1 MKTNTMLRLY
11 LALLLTGILCVV
23 IYAQQTPAKLNTV
36 KIKDD
41 LYVIHNDV
49 VPGNTTVLITNEGV
63 LLVDDKFEV
72 DANNVIA
79 EVKKLTSQP
88 IKYVV
93 NTHHHADHSGSNA
106 KLQAIGAQAVMSE
119 KARRNMVD
127 GAQPGLGNITF
138 DDHANIYLGGKT
150 VQLYYFG
157 RGHTNGD
164 IVAYFPAQR
173 VLAAGDNFT
182 VGDATPEL
190 IDYPGGGSAKE
201 LPSTLEGVLRL
212 DFDSVVPGHG
222 TVATKAD
229 LVKYRTTAI
238 NLRNRVHTM
247 MTQKKTKA
255 EIAKMLT
262 DEFHYGQFHIDF
274 SLDGLMTELQ

>member
-1 MKTNTMLRLY
+1 MKTNTMLRLF

-41 LYVIHNDV
+41 MYVIHNDV

-106 KLQAIGAQAVMSE
+106 KLQAIGAQTVMSE

-127 GAQPGLGNITF
+127 GAQSGLGNITF

-247 MTQKKTKA
+247 MTEKKTKA

>member
-1 MKTNTMLRLY
+1 MNKNSMLRFY
-11 LALLLTGILCVV
+11 LALLFAGILGAVV
-23 IYAQQTPAKLNTV
+23 YAQQTPAKLNVV
-36 KIKDD
+36 KLKDD
-41 LYVIHNDV
+41 LFVIHNDV

-63 LLVDDKFEV
+63 VLVDDKFEV
-72 DANNVIA
+72 DANNIIA
-79 EVKKLTSQP
+79 EVKKLSNQP

-93 NTHHHADHSGSNA
+93 NTHHHGDHSGSNA
-106 KLQAIGAQAVMSE
+106 KLQALGAQAVMSE

-127 GAQPGLGNITF
+127 GGQSGQGNITF

-182 VGDATPEL
+182 IGDATPEL

-201 LPSTLEGVLRL
+201 LPATLEGILKL

-222 TVATKAD
+222 TVGTKAD
-229 LVKYRTTAI
+229 MVKFRTTAI

-247 MTQKKTKA
+247 LMQKKTKA

-262 DEFHYGQFHIDF
+262 DEFHYAQFHIDF
-274 SLDGLMTELQ
+274 SLDGLMNELQ

>member
-1 MKTNTMLRLY
+1 MKRNSILRLS
-11 LALLLTGILCVV
+11 LAVLCAVV
-23 IYAQQTPAKLNTV
+23 LGVVMYAQQTPAKLDVV
-36 KIKDD
+36 KLNDHM
-41 LYVIHNDV
+41 YVIHNDV
-49 VPGNTTVLITNEGV
+49 VPGNTTVLITNGGV
-63 LLVDDKFEV
+63 LLVDDKYEV
-72 DANNVIA
+72 DADNVLA
-79 EVKKLTSQP
+79 EVKKLTTQP
-88 IKYVV
+88 VKYVV
-93 NTHHHADHSGSNA
+93 NTHHHGDHSGGNA

-127 GAQPGLGNITF
+127 GDQSGLGNITF

-164 IVAYFPAQR
+164 IVALFPAER

-201 LPSTLEGVLRL
+201 LPSTLAGMLTL

-222 TVATKAD
+222 PVAKKAD

>member
-1 MKTNTMLRLY
+1 MKTNTMLRLS

-106 KLQAIGAQAVMSE
+106 KLQAIGAQTVMSE

-127 GAQPGLGNITF
+127 GAQSGLGNITF

>member
-1 MKTNTMLRLY
+1 MKKNALLRLS
-11 LALLLTGILCVV
+11 LAPLFAVTLGWVAV
-23 IYAQQTPAKLNTV
+23 AQQSPAKLDVV
-36 KIKDD
+36 KVKDD
-41 LYVIHNDV
+41 LYVIHNEV
-49 VPGNTTVLITNEGV
+49 VPGNTTVLITNQGV

-72 DANNVIA
+72 DAANVIA
-79 EVKKLTSQP
+79 EVKKLTNQP

-119 KARRNMVD
+119 NARQHMVD
-127 GAQPGLGNITF
+127 GNQSGLPNITF
-138 DDHANIYLGGKT
+138 ADHANIYLGGKD

-190 IDYPGGGSAKE
+190 IDYAGGGSAKE
-201 LPSTLEGVLRL
+201 LPATFERVLRL

-229 LVKYRTTAI
+229 MVKYRTTAV

-247 MTQKKTKA
+247 LTQKKTKA

-274 SLDGLMTELQ
+274 SLDGLMAELQ

>member
-1 MKTNTMLRLY
+1 MKMNTMLRLS

-72 DANNVIA
+72 DANNVVA

-106 KLQAIGAQAVMSE
+106 KLQAIGAQTVMSE

-127 GAQPGLGNITF
+127 GAQSGLGNITF

>member
-1 MKTNTMLRLY
+1 MKKNALLRLS
-11 LALLLTGILCVV
+11 LAPLFAVTLGWVAV
-23 IYAQQTPAKLNTV
+23 AQQSPAKLDVV
-36 KIKDD
+36 KVKDD
-41 LYVIHNDV
+41 LYVIHNEV
-49 VPGNTTVLITNEGV
+49 VPGNTTVLITNQGV

-72 DANNVIA
+72 DAANVIA
-79 EVKKLTSQP
+79 EVKKLTNQP

-119 KARRNMVD
+119 NARQHMVD
-127 GAQPGLGNITF
+127 GNQSGLPNITF
-138 DDHANIYLGGKT
+138 ADHANIYLGGKD

-190 IDYPGGGSAKE
+190 IDYAGGGSAKE
-201 LPSTLEGVLRL
+201 LPATLERVLRL

-229 LVKYRTTAI
+229 MVKYRTTAV

-247 MTQKKTKA
+247 LTQKKTKA

-274 SLDGLMTELQ
+274 SLDGLMAELQ

>member
-1 MKTNTMLRLY
+1 MNKNLMLRFY
-11 LALLLTGILCVV
+11 LALMFAGILGLVV
-23 IYAQQTPAKLNTV
+23 YAQQTPAKLNVV
-36 KIKDD
+36 KLKDD
-41 LYVIHNDV
+41 LFVIHNDV
-49 VPGNTTVLITNEGV
+49 VPGNTTVLITSEGV

-79 EVKKLTSQP
+79 EVKKLTNQP

-106 KLQAIGAQAVMSE
+106 KLQAMGAQAVMSE

-127 GAQPGLGNITF
+127 GGQSGLGNITF

-182 VGDATPEL
+182 IGDATPEL
-190 IDYPGGGSAKE
+190 IDYAGGGSAKE
-201 LPSTLEGVLRL
+201 LPTTLEGILKL

-222 TVATKAD
+222 TVGTKAE
-229 LVKYRTTAI
+229 LVKFRTTAI

-247 MTQKKTKA
+247 LMQKKPKA

>member
-1 MKTNTMLRLY
+1 MTKNTMLRIAI
-11 LALLLTGILCVV
+11 ALLCAGILGV
-23 IYAQQTPAKLNTV
+23 IVYAQQTPAKLNVV

-63 LLVDDKFEV
+63 LLVDDKYDV
-72 DANNVIA
+72 DADNIIA
-79 EVKKLTSQP
+79 EVKKLTNQP

-93 NTHHHADHSGSNA
+93 NTHHHADHSGGNA
-106 KLQAIGAQAVMSE
+106 KLQSIGAQAVMSE

-127 GAQPGLGNITF
+127 GDQPGQGNITF

-150 VQLYYFG
+150 VRLYYFG

-173 VLAAGDNFT
+173 TLAAGDNFT

-201 LPSTLEGVLRL
+201 LPSTLEGMLTL
-212 DFDSVVPGHG
+212 DFDTVVPGHG
-222 TVATKAD
+222 TVAQKAD

-238 NLRNRVHTM
+238 NLRNRVHAM
-247 MTQKKTKA
+247 MTQKKSRA
-255 EIAKMLT
+255 EVAKMLT

>member
-1 MKTNTMLRLY
+1 MKTNTMLRLF

-41 LYVIHNDV
+41 MYVIHNDV

-106 KLQAIGAQAVMSE
+106 KLQAIGAQTVMSE

-127 GAQPGLGNITF
+127 GAQSGLGNITF

>member
-1 MKTNTMLRLY
+1 MKTNTMLRLC

-41 LYVIHNDV
+41 MYVIHNDV
-49 VPGNTTVLITNEGV
+49 VPGNTTVLVTNEGV

-106 KLQAIGAQAVMSE
+106 KLQAIGAQTVMSE

-127 GAQPGLGNITF
+127 GAQSGLGNITF

>member
-1 MKTNTMLRLY
+1 MVRFY
-11 LALLLTGILCVV
+11 LALACAGIFGLVV
-23 IYAQQTPAKLNTV
+23 YAQQAPSKLDTV

-79 EVKKLTSQP
+79 AVKKLTSQP

-93 NTHHHADHSGSNA
+93 NTHHHGDHSGSNA
-106 KLQAIGAQAVMSE
+106 KLQAIGAQVVMSE
-119 KARRNMVD
+119 KARKNMVE

-138 DDHANIYLGGKT
+138 DDHANIYLGGKN

-182 VGDATPEL
+182 IGDATPEL
-190 IDYPGGGSAKE
+190 IDYPGGGSARE
-201 LPSTLEGVLRL
+201 LPDTLAGILRL
-212 DFDSVVPGHG
+212 DFDAVVPGHG
-222 TVATKAD
+222 TVGTKAD
-229 LVKYRTTAI
+229 MVKFRTTSI
-238 NLRNRVHTM
+238 NLRDRVHTM
-247 MTQKKTKA
+247 LTQKKTKS

-262 DEFHYGQFHIDF
+262 DDFHYAQFHIDF
-274 SLDGLMTELQ
+274 SLDGLMTELK

>member
-1 MKTNTMLRLY
+1 MKMNTMLRLS

-106 KLQAIGAQAVMSE
+106 KLQAIGAQTVMSE

-127 GAQPGLGNITF
+127 GAQSGLGNITF

-229 LVKYRTTAI
+229 LVKYRTTAV

>member
-1 MKTNTMLRLY
+1 MKKNTMRRFY
-11 LALLLTGILCVV
+11 LALACVGMLGLAV
-23 IYAQQTPAKLNTV
+23 YAQQTPAKLNTV

-106 KLQAIGAQAVMSE
+106 KLQALGAQVVMSE
-119 KARRNMVD
+119 KARKNMVD
-127 GAQPGLGNITF
+127 GDQSGLGNITF
-138 DDHANIYLGGKT
+138 DDHANLYLGGKS

-173 VLAAGDNFT
+173 VVAAGDNFT
-182 VGDATPEL
+182 IGDATPEL
-190 IDYPGGGSAKE
+190 IDYSGGGSAKE
-201 LPSTLEGVLRL
+201 LPDTLAGILRL
-212 DFDSVVPGHG
+212 DFDAVVPGHG
-222 TVATKAD
+222 TVGTKAD
-229 LVKYRTTAI
+229 MVKFRTTSI

-247 MTQKKTKA
+247 LTQKKTKA

-262 DEFHYGQFHIDF
+262 DEFHYAQFHIDF
-274 SLDGLMTELQ
+274 SLDGLMTELK